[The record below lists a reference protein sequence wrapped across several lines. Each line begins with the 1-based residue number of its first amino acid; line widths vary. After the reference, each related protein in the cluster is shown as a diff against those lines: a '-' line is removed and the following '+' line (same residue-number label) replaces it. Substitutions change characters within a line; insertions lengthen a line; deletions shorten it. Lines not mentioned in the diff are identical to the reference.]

1 MKKDDQR
8 TLSLIRVI
16 QVKAPRPERCIA
28 ITNLTTRKKNNNN
41 HRQKFGPIKI
51 KPAGQGLP
59 DLFSANMSILTRK
72 RDTVLILSVF

>member
-28 ITNLTTRKKNNNN
+28 ITNLTTRKKIITITGKNL
-41 HRQKFGPIKI
+41 
-51 KPAGQGLP
+51 GQ
-59 DLFSANMSILTRK
+59 
-72 RDTVLILSVF
+72 